1 MLRPS
6 AGSSPAVTV
15 YTVPNCPDCH
25 ALKTW
30 FAERDIAYAERNLR
44 QPGVAEEAVA
54 RYGVRV
60 APITVVG
67 TRFFYGA
74 FVDQR
79 PRLVEALDITA

>member
-1 MLRPS
+1 MPRPS
-6 AGSSPAVTV
+6 IGSSPAVTV

-25 ALKTW
+25 ALKAW
-30 FAERDIAYAERNLR
+30 FAERDIAYAGRDLR

-67 TRFFYGA
+67 AQFFYGA

-79 PRLVEALDITA
+79 PRLVAALGVTA